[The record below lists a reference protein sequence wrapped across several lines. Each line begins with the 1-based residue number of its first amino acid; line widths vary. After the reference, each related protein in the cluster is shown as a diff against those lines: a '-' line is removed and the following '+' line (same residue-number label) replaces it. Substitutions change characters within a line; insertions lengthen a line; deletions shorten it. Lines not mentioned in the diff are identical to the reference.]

1 MSKNNEPQVYRVK
14 EPLWQKLKKLLPV
27 PKGRGRRPA
36 QDKECFEAM
45 IYLLRTGIQWKELPK
60 DFPAKSTVH
69 DRFQRW
75 LEIGIFVELWKKLL
89 EEYDEVEGLDWEWLS
104 GDSSS
109 VKSPLGGEKKQG
121 IIRRTEASLEPNVIR
136 YAKVMASR

>member
-1 MSKNNEPQVYRVK
+1 MPKNNEPQVYKVK

-36 QDKECFEAM
+36 KDKECFEAI
-45 IYLLRTGIQWKELPK
+45 IYLLRTGIQWEELPK
-60 DFPAKSTVH
+60 CFPPKSTVH

-75 LEIGIFVELWKKLL
+75 LEIGIFTELWKKLL

-121 IIRRTEASLEPNVIR
+121 IIPQIEASLEQNVIR
-136 YAKVMASR
+136 YAKVMVSR